1 MELPEHKRGWKLEE
15 NPRLPEAIPV
25 PNADQPDTPSLGGFV
40 ERCLYLFTHRTAKL
54 KTVACTSLTSLPRRE
69 EQGKVSGGG
78 FAPTAAVDVPQE
90 KGPDPTPAELWNV
103 DGLSR
108 IEPDLVDRQVLH
120 IERAAHQVRP
130 VLQGLSV
137 ISGLG
142 SHPDCHQLD

>member
-1 MELPEHKRGWKLEE
+1 METGG
-15 NPRLPEAIPV
+15 NSRLPEAIPV

-40 ERCLYLFTHRTAKL
+40 ERCLHLFTHRTAKL
-54 KTVACTSLTSLPRRE
+54 KTLACTSLTSLPRRE

-108 IEPDLVDRQVLH
+108 IEPDPVDRQVLH
-120 IERAAHQVRP
+120 IERAARQVQP
-130 VLQGLSV
+130 VLQALSAM
-137 ISGLG
+137 SGLG
-142 SHPDCHQLD
+142 SHPDCFQLD